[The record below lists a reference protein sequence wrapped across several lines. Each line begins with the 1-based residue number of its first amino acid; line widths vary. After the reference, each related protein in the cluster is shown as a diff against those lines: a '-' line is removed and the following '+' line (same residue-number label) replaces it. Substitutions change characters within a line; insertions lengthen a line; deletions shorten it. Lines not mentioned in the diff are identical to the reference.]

1 MRILLV
7 LTLLLGSIAAGCQ
20 NSDVNQTSQTG
31 DASPTQNATAA
42 STPAAT
48 STPAT
53 PKTPQS
59 SSKSESKPST
69 KASKQVATTPSSPAS
84 NQQTCQIS
92 AYLIDKDPKG
102 VNVYSGAGD
111 TYKIVG
117 NIPTNTL
124 AVIVKISASQGDW
137 VQVTKADSPEKT
149 QFQGTGW
156 VSSQLLGT
164 STRGYA
170 TKSVS
175 VYSSA
180 NPQSSIVGSI
190 PSQRGAKLLGC
201 DRSWAL
207 VQYEGIKG
215 WLAPDAQCANPLTT
229 CP

>member
-7 LTLLLGSIAAGCQ
+7 LTVLLGSLAAGCQ
-20 NSDVNQTSQTG
+20 NSDVSQTSQTG
-31 DASPTQNATAA
+31 EASPTQN
-42 STPAAT
+42 STAT

-53 PKTPQS
+53 QKTPQS
-59 SSKSESKPST
+59 SSKPEGQPST
-69 KASKQVATTPSSPAS
+69 KASKQVATSPNSPTS

-92 AYLIDKDPKG
+92 AYLIDKAPKG
-102 VNVYSGAGD
+102 VNVRSGPGES
-111 TYKIVG
+111 YKIVG

-137 VQVTKADSPEKT
+137 VQLTKAESPEKT

-180 NPQSSIVGSI
+180 NPQSSIVGRI

-207 VQYEGIKG
+207 VEYEGIKG